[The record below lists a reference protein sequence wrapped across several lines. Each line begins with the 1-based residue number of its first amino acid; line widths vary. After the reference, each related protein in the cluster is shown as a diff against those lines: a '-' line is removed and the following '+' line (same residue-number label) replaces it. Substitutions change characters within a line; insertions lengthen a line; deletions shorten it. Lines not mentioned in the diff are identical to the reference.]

1 VNMLPPGKAFRRS
14 ECSAALR
21 QVPGLVVSG
30 NEVSYP
36 TGDVVPRVLEKLG
49 TSLSAVTANSSAV
62 DKPLPTLYSSDGYI
76 LGG

>member
-1 VNMLPPGKAFRRS
+1 MLSPGKAFRRS
-14 ECSAALR
+14 EAASALR